1 MPLSVTPNA
10 LIEDN
15 LARRLR
21 RRAAQ
26 LRADAG
32 ATTMELRGILE
43 AHGNASMAMLLVV
56 LAIPAMIPVPGV
68 PVGAIMSFGMYAIA
82 VAMLMGV
89 ETVRLPRRLGE
100 VKFSVKVARHI
111 LHRLAW
117 LYDHTGRHARPR
129 LDWLAGHK
137 ARRWLGVFVALM
149 ATVIFLPIPL
159 GNIVPGAALVVLAL
173 SLMFMDGLG
182 VLISLAVGGLAFGY
196 IAALG
201 GGAWWVFNLLT

>member
-1 MPLSVTPNA
+1 MPLTVTPNV
-10 LIEDN
+10 LIEDT

-26 LRADAG
+26 LRADAN
-32 ATTMELRGILE
+32 ASSMELKAIFE

-56 LAIPAMIPVPGV
+56 LSIPAMIPVPGV
-68 PVGAIMSFGMYAIA
+68 PVGTVMSFGMYAIA
-82 VAMLMGV
+82 IAMLMGV
-89 ETVRLPRRLGE
+89 ETVHLPRRLGE
-100 VKFSVKVARHI
+100 VKFSSKVARHI

-117 LYDHTGRHARPR
+117 LYDLTGRHARPR
-129 LDWLAGHK
+129 LDWLAGLK
-137 ARRWLGVFVALM
+137 ARRLLGLFVAMM

-196 IAALG
+196 VVALG
-201 GGAWWVFNLLT
+201 GGAWWVFNLIS